1 MPTMLAPSRFMSPAT
16 TELSTPPLMATA
28 MRGVSGIDGGEP
40 PEVSG
45 RGRDGVDERVDL
57 FDGVAEAEREADG
70 RLGLFAGEAD
80 GGEDVAGF
88 DGAAGAGRTAGDGEA
103 AKVERDDHRFAFD
116 ASEADVRCIGHAGG
130 VGSVDDGLRDFGE
143 NALFEAVA
151 EGGEILADQLAGR
164 AEGGGAGDV
173 LGARAAARFV
183 AASVLAGGEV
193 DALADVEHA
202 DALRGVQLV
211 AGDCV
216 EIDVLEIDGDF
227 AGGLDAIGMEER
239 AGGVRDFGH
248 RFDVLDGAE
257 LVVGVHDGDERGVG
271 ADGVPDSS
279 GRDEAVRVGFDD
291 GDVEIAAGGEDGGVL
306 NVRGDD
312 VAVYAEDGEVV
323 RFGAAAGENDFL
335 GRAVEEGGNLAA
347 GAFEDLFGLLAGLM
361 DTGGIPES
369 IAEDGHERVDHGR
382 CDGRRCVVIE
392 IKALHPSILPMA
404 TRRPLVT
411 LTTDF
416 GTSDHFVAAMKGV
429 IYTICPEATVVDLT
443 HDLRPFDVAEAAFT
457 FGEAWRWFP
466 KGTVHVAVVDPGV
479 GSSRRPLLVEAAG
492 QYFFGPDNGLLTSA
506 LSVEKVKVREV
517 TARRYWLFDVSG
529 TFHGRDVFAP
539 SAAHLAAGARAS
551 TFGKLVND
559 ALRLRMDA
567 PVQTSKRAWQGTIL
581 KVDRFGNVITNFS
594 LREFPW
600 VATNRF
606 VFNLGFAQVSA
617 LASHYEACEYGE
629 LYAVAGSSGFIEI
642 VMREASA
649 AKQLGVVAG
658 TPVELMGWA
667 NEDA

>member
-1 MPTMLAPSRFMSPAT
+1 
-16 TELSTPPLMATA
+16 
-28 MRGVSGIDGGEP
+28 
-40 PEVSG
+40 
-45 RGRDGVDERVDL
+45 
-57 FDGVAEAEREADG
+57 
-70 RLGLFAGEAD
+70 
-80 GGEDVAGF
+80 
-88 DGAAGAGRTAGDGEA
+88 
-103 AKVERDDHRFAFD
+103 
-116 ASEADVRCIGHAGG
+116 
-130 VGSVDDGLRDFGE
+130 
-143 NALFEAVA
+143 
-151 EGGEILADQLAGR
+151 
-164 AEGGGAGDV
+164 
-173 LGARAAARFV
+173 
-183 AASVLAGGEV
+183 
-193 DALADVEHA
+193 
-202 DALRGVQLV
+202 
-211 AGDCV
+211 
-216 EIDVLEIDGDF
+216 
-227 AGGLDAIGMEER
+227 
-239 AGGVRDFGH
+239 
-248 RFDVLDGAE
+248 
-257 LVVGVHDGDERGVG
+257 
-271 ADGVPDSS
+271 
-279 GRDEAVRVGFDD
+279 
-291 GDVEIAAGGEDGGVL
+291 
-306 NVRGDD
+306 
-312 VAVYAEDGEVV
+312 
-323 RFGAAAGENDFL
+323 
-335 GRAVEEGGNLAA
+335 
-347 GAFEDLFGLLAGLM
+347 
-361 DTGGIPES
+361 
-369 IAEDGHERVDHGR
+369 
-382 CDGRRCVVIE
+382 
-392 IKALHPSILPMA
+392 
-404 TRRPLVT
+404 